1 MTQLRVALADDE
13 PLARARLGRLLRE
26 AGCEV
31 LAELPD
37 GPSVLEWLRKGQDI
51 EALFLDIQMPGITG
65 LEVMAELT
73 DGQECPPVVFVT
85 AFSEHA
91 VRAFEVSATD
101 YLLKPV
107 SAERLEK
114 ALSRLRQGAVPRRK
128 AGELKTALGTTPRF
142 PVKAGEGH
150 VFLELKRTTHF
161 EVEEEVVYA
170 WAPVGGKLTR
180 QRTDWTSLGE
190 VEEAFPQAGLVRIQ
204 RHLLLR
210 PEAVL
215 GLRPLEGGRAA
226 IRVTEG
232 VDLEVSRS
240 VTPRLKE
247 MLGL

>member
-1 MTQLRVALADDE
+1 LNQLKVALADDE

-26 AGCEV
+26 GGCEV
-31 LAELPD
+31 LAALAD
-37 GPSVLEWLRKGQDI
+37 GPAVLEWLKKSPEVDG
-51 EALFLDIQMPGITG
+51 LFLDIQMPGISG
-65 LEVMAELT
+65 LEVMAELV
-73 DGQECPPVVFVT
+73 DGQTCPPVVFVT

-91 VRAFEVSATD
+91 VRAFEASATD

-114 ALSRLRQGAVPRRK
+114 ALARLRQGHIPKRT
-128 AGELKTALGTTPRF
+128 GSELKTAIGAAPRF
-142 PVKAGEGH
+142 PIKAGEGH

-180 QRTDWTSLGE
+180 HRTDWTSLSE
-190 VEEAFPQAGLVRIQ
+190 VEETFPTAGLVRIQ

-215 GLRPLEGGRAA
+215 GLRALEGGRAA
-226 IRVTEG
+226 IRVAEG
-232 VDLEVSRS
+232 ADLEVSRS

>member
-1 MTQLRVALADDE
+1 MNQLKVALADDE

-26 AGCEV
+26 GGCEV

-37 GPSVLEWLRKGQDI
+37 GPAVLEWLRKGLDVD
-51 EALFLDIQMPGITG
+51 ALFLDIQMPGITG
-65 LEVMAELT
+65 LEVVAELA
-73 DGQECPPVVFVT
+73 DGQTCPPVVFVT

-91 VRAFEVSATD
+91 VRAFEASATD

-114 ALSRLRQGAVPRRK
+114 ALSRLRQGSVPRRN
-128 AGELKTALGTTPRF
+128 AGELRTALGASPRF

-150 VFLELKRTTHF
+150 VFLELKRTSHF

-170 WAPVGGKLTR
+170 WAPVGGKSTR
-180 QRTDWTSLGE
+180 QRTDWTSLSE
-190 VEEAFPQAGLVRIQ
+190 VEEAFPAAGLIRIQ

-215 GLRPLEGGRAA
+215 GLRPLEGGRATV
-226 IRVTEG
+226 RVAEG

-247 MLGL
+247 LLGL

>member
-1 MTQLRVALADDE
+1 MTQMKVALADDE

-26 AGCEV
+26 GGCEV

-37 GPSVLEWLRKGQDI
+37 GPSVLAWLKTGQEVD
-51 EALFLDIQMPGITG
+51 ALFLDIQMPGITG
-65 LEVMAELT
+65 LEVVAELA

-91 VRAFEVSATD
+91 VRAFEASATD

-114 ALSRLRQGAVPRRK
+114 ALVRLRQGSIPRRK
-128 AGELKTALGTTPRF
+128 AGELKSAMGTAPRF
-142 PVKAGEGH
+142 PVKAGDGH

-170 WAPVGGKLTR
+170 WAPFGGKHTR
-180 QRTDWTSLGE
+180 QRTDWTSLSE
-190 VEEAFPQAGLVRIQ
+190 VEEAFPAAGLMRIQ

-226 IRVTEG
+226 VRVAEG

-240 VTPRLKE
+240 VTPRIKE
-247 MLGL
+247 VHGL

>member
-1 MTQLRVALADDE
+1 MTLLKVALADDE

-37 GPSVLEWLRKGQDI
+37 GPSVLEWLRKGQDV
-51 EALFLDIQMPGITG
+51 EALFLDIQMPGISG
-65 LEVMAELT
+65 LEVMAELA
-73 DGQECPPVVFVT
+73 DGQDCPPVVFVT

-91 VRAFEVSATD
+91 VRAFEASATD

-114 ALSRLRQGAVPRRK
+114 ALARLRQGAVPRRK
-128 AGELKTALGTTPRF
+128 AFELKTALGAPPRF

-161 EVEEEVVYA
+161 EVEEEIVYA
-170 WAPVGGKLTR
+170 WAPIGGKLTR

-190 VEEAFPQAGLVRIQ
+190 VEEAFPSAGLMRIQ

-215 GLRPLEGGRAA
+215 GLRPIEGGRAA
-226 IRVTEG
+226 VRVAEG

-247 MLGL
+247 LLGL

>member
-1 MTQLRVALADDE
+1 MSQLKVALADDE

-26 AGCEV
+26 GGCEV

-37 GPSVLEWLRKGQDI
+37 GPAVLEWLHKGQDLD
-51 EALFLDIQMPGITG
+51 ALFLDIQMPGITG
-65 LEVMAELT
+65 LEVMAELA
-73 DGQECPPVVFVT
+73 DGQSCPPVVFVT

-91 VRAFEVSATD
+91 VRAFEASATD

-114 ALSRLRQGAVPRRK
+114 ALARLRLGHVPRRSS
-128 AGELKTALGTTPRF
+128 GELKAVLGATPRF

-180 QRTDWTSLGE
+180 QRTDWTSLSE
-190 VEEAFPQAGLVRIQ
+190 VEEAFPSTGLVRIQ

-210 PEAVL
+210 PEAIL

-226 IRVTEG
+226 IRVAEG

-247 MLGL
+247 LLGL

>member
-1 MTQLRVALADDE
+1 MTHLKVALADDE

-26 AGCEV
+26 GGCDV

-37 GPSVLEWLRKGQDI
+37 GPSVIEWLRKNPEVD
-51 EALFLDIQMPGITG
+51 ALFLDIQMPGITG
-65 LEVMAELT
+65 LEVMAELA
-73 DGQECPPVVFVT
+73 DSHACPPVVFVT

-91 VRAFEVSATD
+91 VRAFEASATD

-114 ALSRLRQGAVPRRK
+114 ALARLRQGSVPKRN
-128 AGELKTALGTTPRF
+128 AGELKTALGAAPRF

-161 EVEEEVVYA
+161 EVEEEAVYA

-180 QRTDWTSLGE
+180 QRTDWTSLSE
-190 VEEAFPQAGLVRIQ
+190 VEETFPAAGLMRIQ

-226 IRVTEG
+226 VRVAEG

>member
-37 GPSVLEWLRKGQDI
+37 GPSVLEWLRKGQGI

>member
-1 MTQLRVALADDE
+1 
-13 PLARARLGRLLRE
+13 
-26 AGCEV
+26 
-31 LAELPD
+31 
-37 GPSVLEWLRKGQDI
+37 
-51 EALFLDIQMPGITG
+51 
-65 LEVMAELT
+65 
-73 DGQECPPVVFVT
+73 
-85 AFSEHA
+85 
-91 VRAFEVSATD
+91 
-101 YLLKPV
+101 
-107 SAERLEK
+107 
-114 ALSRLRQGAVPRRK
+114 VPRRT
-128 AGELKTALGTTPRF
+128 AGELKTAMGAAPRF

-180 QRTDWTSLGE
+180 QRTDWTSLSE
-190 VEEAFPQAGLVRIQ
+190 VEEAFAQAGLMRIQ

-226 IRVTEG
+226 VRVGEG

-247 MLGL
+247 LLGL